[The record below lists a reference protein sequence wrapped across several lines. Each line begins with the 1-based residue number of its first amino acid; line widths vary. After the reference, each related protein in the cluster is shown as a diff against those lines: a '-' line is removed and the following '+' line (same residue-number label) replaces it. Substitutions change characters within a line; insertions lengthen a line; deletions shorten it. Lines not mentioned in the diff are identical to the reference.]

1 MMRIRTAPA
10 KASLVTALRRS
21 LCAAALLFVP
31 SFVLSTDQSTSTA
44 RQDNLAKTHSEEG
57 LALANA
63 GKPDLAEAELCKAVA
78 LEPSN
83 AEFLRDLGTVLAMEK
98 KFDESSSYFQRA
110 LKIEPGDLVARRY
123 LAANLWQLHRY
134 EEAKQNLQ
142 KLLRAKPGDPQ
153 ALLLF
158 GMVSEN
164 MGDYTTAVKALASVP
179 TLVRVQPESIA
190 ALARSYYHLGDVA
203 KARVWL
209 MELPSHPAG
218 EPAVLLGAKIADEMQ
233 DHEAAETL
241 LTALQSKGADP
252 SNVKYRLAV
261 VKFHAKQ
268 FEQSEQL
275 LQQLLDGGHK
285 SAEIERLLASC
296 YRAQNRDREAV
307 HALQDAVNL
316 EPENPTNYLELGNA
330 LLADRRIV
338 PALELA
344 KRTVNA
350 FPDTSGAFILKGQVE
365 LAALHFTDSIDSFTR
380 ALQIEPVSSDAM
392 IGLARAQG
400 GAGMNEQAKTTLD
413 RAIKKFPEKAPFEL
427 ELAELLLKEAERGKK
442 DAEARAE
449 ELLKSAIARDEGLAE
464 AHYQLGNLALRRGN
478 PSKALVYL
486 QSAAK
491 LEPQSAKV
499 HFALSRAYRRLGQDQ
514 EATRQAA
521 LYDKLKEKE
530 TPGESDLVP
539 IPSSK

>member
-1 MMRIRTAPA
+1 MMRIKTTPSTAYV
-10 KASLVTALRRS
+10 ASALCRS
-21 LCAAALLFVP
+21 VCVAAFLFAP
-31 SFVLSTDQSTSTA
+31 SFALSRDQSTSIA
-44 RQDNLAKTHSEEG
+44 KQDSAAETHWEEG

-63 GKPDLAEAELCKAVA
+63 GKLDLAEAELRKAVA
-78 LEPSN
+78 LKPTN

-98 KFDESSSYFQRA
+98 KFDESTSYFQRA

-123 LAANLWQLHRY
+123 LAANLWQMHRY
-134 EEAKQNLQ
+134 ADAKQNLQ
-142 KLLRAKPGDPQ
+142 TLLRAKPGDPQ

-164 MGDYTTAVKALASVP
+164 MGDYATAVKALASVP

-190 ALARSYYHLGDVA
+190 SLARSYYHLGDVT

-218 EPAVLLGAKIADEMQ
+218 ESAVLLGARIADEMQ

-241 LTALQSKGADP
+241 LISLQSKAADP
-252 SNVKYRLAV
+252 PNVKYRLAV

-268 FEQSEQL
+268 FEQSQQL
-275 LQQLLDGGHK
+275 LQQLLDDGHK
-285 SAEIERLLASC
+285 SGEIERLLASC
-296 YRAQNRDREAV
+296 YRAQKRDGEAIR
-307 HALQDAVNL
+307 ALQYAIDL
-316 EPENPTNYLELGNA
+316 EPTNVTNYLELGNV

-365 LAALHFTDSIDSFTR
+365 LAALHFTEAIDSFTS
-380 ALQIEPVSSDAM
+380 ALQFEPVSSDAM

-400 GAGMNEQAKTTLD
+400 GAGMNEQAKATLD

-427 ELAELLLKEAERGKK
+427 ELAELLLKEAERGNK
-442 DAEARAE
+442 DADARAE

-478 PSKALVYL
+478 PAKALVYL

-514 EATRQAA
+514 EAARQAA
-521 LYDKLKEKE
+521 LYGKLKEKE

-539 IPSSK
+539 APSSR